1 MTPEQAFLQ
10 ATEIAIVNDY
20 YFYTG
25 LFLGLILTGAIKVVL
40 GFIGDRMQY
49 PRRIKF
55 SSTNGNTP
63 DEYLYRWRGRYYTA
77 DQYHFLRSKR
87 NTS

>member
-1 MTPEQAFLQ
+1 MTPEQALEQ
-10 ATEIAIVNDY
+10 AAQLAIVNDY

-25 LFLGLILTGAIKVVL
+25 LFLGFVLTGAIKVLL
-40 GFIGDRMQY
+40 GFIGDRMQF
-49 PRRIKF
+49 PSRIKF

-77 DQYHFLRSKR
+77 DQYHFLRNYRASK
-87 NTS
+87 